1 MLSHSIPS
9 LSEEAAGL
17 LYSRLKF
24 SARTPGAVLH
34 EIEASGD
41 GVRIYHTFG
50 PASQRY
56 DWTWECAPA
65 TFSNSESRSLANAT
79 LSTVS
84 SDRMGVVA
92 EISAKISSRGGNVWR
107 HLAYGEGGVFSQTFY
122 FTIPEPNLRNLE
134 IDLTDL
140 TVRREHHPVVRTVKV
155 SSRFPPREQMFQL
168 RIETVEDPRH
178 PLVLL
183 AFRAAND
190 HGILLNPAFR
200 FNSVPNGGFQTALF
214 EAIGVANIEDL
225 QAFRET
231 MDTLQECY
239 KWDIDWLS
247 PVTLPRDYDPR
258 FEIDPSV
265 MVRHYSMTDWEDAL
279 T

>member
-1 MLSHSIPS
+1 
-9 LSEEAAGL
+9 
-17 LYSRLKF
+17 
-24 SARTPGAVLH
+24 
-34 EIEASGD
+34 
-41 GVRIYHTFG
+41 
-50 PASQRY
+50 
-56 DWTWECAPA
+56 
-65 TFSNSESRSLANAT
+65 
-79 LSTVS
+79 
-84 SDRMGVVA
+84 
-92 EISAKISSRGGNVWR
+92 
-107 HLAYGEGGVFSQTFY
+107 
-122 FTIPEPNLRNLE
+122 
-134 IDLTDL
+134 
-140 TVRREHHPVVRTVKV
+140 
-155 SSRFPPREQMFQL
+155 MFQL